1 MAINVTVWLYLL
13 SLPTWLVAAQS
24 VASQAYTPVAGTCPD
39 GFTLV
44 RMAGSLGNQ
53 SLSTSETAY
62 VQARR
67 SQVIPQALKTYL
79 SNVEATNVT
88 LPSYVSSILSGSSS
102 ETPNFGIAASGG
114 GYRAAIFG
122 AGVLN
127 ALDGRNASSN
137 SAGLGGLLQ
146 AATYTAGLSGASWL
160 LTSLAQANFP
170 TIQELVFGHP
180 NATVDNALWAGW
192 NANYNIWTSSSNPV
206 TITEYFTAL
215 VEEMQGKY
223 HAGFPVS
230 MADFWARALARHFVN
245 GTYSSNFFDE
255 SYTHGAGI
263 LFSSLAQ
270 SESFASYTIPFPIL
284 VSDISSPGQN
294 TSNIIQGDFVPISN
308 PLVEFNVYETGSF
321 DPMLSAFTPTKY
333 LGTTNNSVCITNFD
347 QLSLVAA
354 TSSEVF
360 NEYNITNTLS
370 STFGPVL
377 SLLNSLLPESG
388 IELDA
393 APYPNPFYGVAPG
406 TFLSSNQTYLTLLD
420 GGEDGQVIPLQP
432 LLVKARGVDTILA
445 IDANF
450 DVTNNFA
457 DGSSLIA
464 TQNRT
469 TMLSSAYSF
478 PPVPTSLGEFTAQNL
493 STRPTFFGCNVTS
506 ANETTPLLIYLAN
519 GGPPHNGEASVT
531 NTTTSQGAYDSS
543 QIQAMLDQTFVIAT
557 QGYPASSS
565 MTTDPEWPACLA
577 CAIVDRARERA
588 GQTRSGVCESC
599 FSRYCWSGSTVGVD
613 AKSGGQAIVS
623 SRWVLTL
630 AVAIGILASV

>member
-1 MAINVTVWLYLL
+1 
-13 SLPTWLVAAQS
+13 
-24 VASQAYTPVAGTCPD
+24 
-39 GFTLV
+39 
-44 RMAGSLGNQ
+44 MAGSLGNQ

-102 ETPNFGIAASGG
+102 ETPNFGIATSGG

-146 AATYTAGLSGASWL
+146 AATYTTGLSGGSWL

-170 TIQELVFGHP
+170 TIQELVFGYP
-180 NATVDNALWAGW
+180 NATVDNALNGGKVPRWF
-192 NANYNIWTSSSNPV
+192 PV
-206 TITEYFTAL
+206 TL
-215 VEEMQGKY
+215 
-223 HAGFPVS
+223 
-230 MADFWARALARHFVN
+230 ADFWARVLARHFVN
-245 GTYSSNFFDE
+245 GTFSSNFFDE
-255 SYTHGAGI
+255 SYAHGAGI

-270 SESFASYTIPFPIL
+270 SESFASYTTPFPIL

-308 PLVEFNVYETGSF
+308 PLVEFNVYEMGSF

-347 QLSLVAA
+347 QLSLVAG

-360 NEYNITNTLS
+360 NEYNLTNTIS
-370 STFGPVL
+370 STLGSVL

-388 IELDA
+388 IELDS

-420 GGEDGQVIPLQP
+420 GGEDGQAIPLQP

-531 NTTTSQGAYDSS
+531 NTSTTQVAYDSS
-543 QIQAMLDQTFVIAT
+543 QIQAMLDQAFVIAT
-557 QGYPASSS
+557 QGYPASSN

-577 CAIVDRARERA
+577 CAIVDRAGERA
-588 GQTRSGVCESC
+588 GQTRSGSA
-599 FSRYCWSGSTVGVD
+599 VD
-613 AKSGGQAIVS
+613 AKSGGEAIVTS
-623 SRWVLTL
+623 PRVGWVLTL
-630 AVAIGILASV
+630 AVAIGIWASV